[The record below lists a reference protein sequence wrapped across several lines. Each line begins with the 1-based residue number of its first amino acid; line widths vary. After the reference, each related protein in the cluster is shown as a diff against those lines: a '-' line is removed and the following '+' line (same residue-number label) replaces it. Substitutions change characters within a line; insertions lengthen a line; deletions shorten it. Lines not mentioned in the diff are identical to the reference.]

1 MNKDRKE
8 LQETLNKFKGKKL
21 TNINVDEFWLNFEF
35 DDKELLG
42 IMDVKSE
49 EKKLEKIRAILDE
62 SVQL

>member
-21 TNINVDEFWLNFEF
+21 TNINVGEFWLNFEF

>member
-62 SVQL
+62 LV

>member
-21 TNINVDEFWLNFEF
+21 TNINVGEFWLNFEF

-62 SVQL
+62 LV